1 MHRDYRHNQDDDH
14 RYRRKSDKR
23 TEKDGQFSDKLDDDR
38 RQAHQKRE
46 GNAYGVQ
53 HIDEI
58 LRATDKLRIT
68 VLHKA
73 KADNKPKWNGVPRR
87 RNGQRR
93 SRELAWASE
102 VIRKRSLQFD

>member
-14 RYRRKSDKR
+14 RYRRKSNKR
-23 TEKDGQFSDKLDDDR
+23 TEKDEQLPDKFDDDR
-38 RQAHQKRE
+38 CPAHQKRE

-87 RNGQRR
+87 RKG
-93 SRELAWASE
+93 REEVASLLAWARE
-102 VIRKRSLQFD
+102 VIRK

>member
-23 TEKDGQFSDKLDDDR
+23 TEKDEQPPEKFDDDR
-38 RQAHQKRE
+38 RPAHQKRE

-58 LRATDKLRIT
+58 LRATDKLRTT

-73 KADNKPKWNGVPRR
+73 KADKAEVVWRTTPSERVEKK
-87 RNGQRR
+87 
-93 SRELAWASE
+93 SRACWRGRVKS
-102 VIRKRSLQFD
+102 